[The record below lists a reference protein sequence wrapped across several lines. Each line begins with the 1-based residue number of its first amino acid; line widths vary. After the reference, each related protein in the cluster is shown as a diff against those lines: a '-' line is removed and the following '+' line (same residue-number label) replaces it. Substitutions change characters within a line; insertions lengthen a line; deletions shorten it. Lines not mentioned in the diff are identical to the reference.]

1 MKNTYWFA
9 VDYNGTGHLFTCP
22 PERDTGM
29 WTGEE
34 ALYIPKGQF
43 GEMFPRIT
51 WQDAPVVV
59 NPGGASLRGDPA
71 AASCQALPPSSAE
84 AYRQESVK
92 GYGGFTITPPDGRC
106 IKKVEAIN
114 WI

>member
-1 MKNTYWFA
+1 MRNTYWFA

-43 GEMFPRIT
+43 GEIFPL
-51 WQDAPVVV
+51 
-59 NPGGASLRGDPA
+59 SL
-71 AASCQALPPSSAE
+71 
-84 AYRQESVK
+84 
-92 GYGGFTITPPDGRC
+92 IH
-106 IKKVEAIN
+106 I
-114 WI
+114 

>member
-1 MKNTYWFA
+1 MRNTYWFA

-43 GEMFPRIT
+43 REMFPRIT
-51 WQDAPVVV
+51 WQDVPVMVTLEV
-59 NPGGASLRGDPA
+59 LPCVETRRLR
-71 AASCQALPPSSAE
+71 L
-84 AYRQESVK
+84 VK
-92 GYGGFTITPPDGRC
+92 RCLHLLRRHTGRNQS
-106 IKKVEAIN
+106 KDMEDSQ
-114 WI
+114 

>member
-1 MKNTYWFA
+1 MRNTYWFA

-51 WQDAPVVV
+51 WQDAPVVRIRTGTALV
-59 NPGGASLRGDPA
+59 FRMTLSASSP
-71 AASCQALPPSSAE
+71 
-84 AYRQESVK
+84 
-92 GYGGFTITPPDGRC
+92 
-106 IKKVEAIN
+106 
-114 WI
+114 

>member
-1 MKNTYWFA
+1 MRNTYWFA
-9 VDYNGTGHLFTCP
+9 VDYNGTGHLFACP

-51 WQDAPVVV
+51 WQDVPVVV
-59 NPGGASLRGDPA
+59 TLECFPAWKPGGCVLSS
-71 AASCQALPPSSAE
+71 AASIFC
-84 AYRQESVK
+84 
-92 GYGGFTITPPDGRC
+92 GGIPAGISQRIWRIHNNSP
-106 IKKVEAIN
+106 
-114 WI
+114 

>member
-1 MKNTYWFA
+1 MRNTYWFA
-9 VDYNGTGHLFTCP
+9 VDYNGTGHLFACP

-51 WQDAPVVV
+51 WQDVPVVV
-59 NPGGASLRGDPA
+59 TLEVLPCVETRRLRLVKRCSIFCGGIPA
-71 AASCQALPPSSAE
+71 GISQRIWRIHNNSP
-84 AYRQESVK
+84 
-92 GYGGFTITPPDGRC
+92 
-106 IKKVEAIN
+106 
-114 WI
+114 

>member
-1 MKNTYWFA
+1 MRNTYWFA

-59 NPGGASLRGDPA
+59 TLEVLP
-71 AASCQALPPSSAE
+71 CVETLPPSSAE

-106 IKKVEAIN
+106 IKKVKAIKLN
-114 WI
+114 FM

>member
-1 MKNTYWFA
+1 MRNTYWFA

-59 NPGGASLRGDPA
+59 TLEVLPCVETRRLRLVKRCLHLLRGIPA
-71 AASCQALPPSSAE
+71 GISQRIWRIHNNS
-84 AYRQESVK
+84 
-92 GYGGFTITPPDGRC
+92 PDGRC
-106 IKKVEAIN
+106 IKKVEAIS

>member
-1 MKNTYWFA
+1 MRNTYWFA

-59 NPGGASLRGDPA
+59 TWRCFLRGDPA

-92 GYGGFTITPPDGRC
+92 GYGGFTITPLMVDVLR
-106 IKKVEAIN
+106 KLKL
-114 WI
+114 

>member
-34 ALYIPKGQF
+34 ALHPQRTVRGDVSANHLA
-43 GEMFPRIT
+43 GRAGGG
-51 WQDAPVVV
+51 D
-59 NPGGASLRGDPA
+59 PGGASLRGDPA
-71 AASCQALPPSSAE
+71 AASCQALLHLL
-84 AYRQESVK
+84 RRH
-92 GYGGFTITPPDGRC
+92 TGRNQSKDMR
-106 IKKVEAIN
+106 IHN
-114 WI
+114 NSP